1 MEQTSLSTVY
11 NSLKGKVVLVTGGA
25 SGIGEAIVEAFV
37 LQKARVLFL
46 DIQDDAADSLVR
58 RLRRPDCIA
67 PEYLHCDLTNTAELQ
82 SVVEKILQS
91 FPAID
96 VLVNNAGND
105 KRHRIEEVT
114 SEFWDWCMQTNLKH
128 QFFMAQAVIPGMR
141 RAGRGAI
148 INMSSI
154 GWVIPSTGMP
164 VYVTAKA
171 AVVGMTRTLAH
182 EVGVDGIRVNCV
194 MPGAISTE
202 KQNKLWFTEEYKKEI
217 LQRQAIKKSIPPE
230 EVAKLVLFLG
240 SDDSLAITNQSF
252 VIDAGWV

>member
-37 LQKARVLFL
+37 LQQARVLFL
-46 DIQDDAADSLVR
+46 DIQDDVADSLAR
-58 RLRRPDCIA
+58 RLGRPDCVP
-67 PEYLHCDLTNTAELQ
+67 PEYFHCDLTNTAELQ

-194 MPGAISTE
+194 MPGAICTE

-217 LQRQAIKKSIPPE
+217 LQSQAIKKSIPPE

>member
-25 SGIGEAIVEAFV
+25 SGIGEAMVEAFV
-37 LQKARVLFL
+37 LQQARVLFL
-46 DIQDDAADSLVR
+46 DIQDDVADSLVR
-58 RLRRPDCIA
+58 RLGRPDCVP
-67 PEYLHCDLTNTAELQ
+67 PEYFHCDLTNTAELQ
-82 SVVEKILQS
+82 SVIEKILQS

-182 EVGVDGIRVNCV
+182 EVGIDGIRVNCV
-194 MPGAISTE
+194 MPGAICTE

-217 LQRQAIKKSIPPE
+217 LQSQAIKKSIPPE

-240 SDDSLAITNQSF
+240 SDDSLAI
-252 VIDAGWV
+252 